1 MRGSPFPVSHAAK
14 AVPRTLAVRP
24 TNSPVG
30 RGVRSPHRRRNRKR
44 LRQSSNCRSRYF
56 CVHLPCPTQV
66 RRTRSALCRSSDL
79 RLRGFPLRP
88 YPAFSGLPNDWLS
101 PTDTA
106 SALTAAV
113 TVRDSHPVPLFTFRA
128 SMSWCRQRKPQ
139 RFLFNSVCIVAPG
152 SQNVKSAV
160 AHPAPIH
167 RPASLFIPGVICY
180 NPLRKPLPFNSGRSG
195 HGLPTSSGGAGGP

>member
-14 AVPRTLAVRP
+14 AVPRTLALRP

-101 PTDTA
+101 PKACRLVHTVPGGVLFRA
-106 SALTAAV
+106 LSSPSRFPLHPSAYYEAPAVRHKMAVSCFRIYYSFHGDICKAPFAAFVRDFFNLLRFAAV
-113 TVRDSHPVPLFTFRA
+113 FLTRSCVRYRVA
-128 SMSWCRQRKPQ
+128 RQ
-139 RFLFNSVCIVAPG
+139 
-152 SQNVKSAV
+152 
-160 AHPAPIH
+160 
-167 RPASLFIPGVICY
+167 
-180 NPLRKPLPFNSGRSG
+180 
-195 HGLPTSSGGAGGP
+195 

>member
-1 MRGSPFPVSHAAK
+1 MENTHTAYAKKICTSFPPYGPSPIKFFKHDKTAA
-14 AVPRTLAVRP
+14 ATIGLPQPFFCVPRLIR
-24 TNSPVG
+24 
-30 RGVRSPHRRRNRKR
+30 
-44 LRQSSNCRSRYF
+44 
-56 CVHLPCPTQV
+56 CPTDN
-66 RRTRSALCRSSDL
+66 RFSLCRSSDL
-79 RLRGFPLRP
+79 RLWRILLRP
-88 YPAFSGLPNDWLS
+88 YPAFSGFPNDWLS

-106 SALTAAV
+106 SAHTAAV